1 MLNVKCYI
9 KNPSLTE
16 GFLMVYTV
24 NPMEPMNVQALTDDS
39 FKKEVLESE
48 MPVLVDFWAA
58 WCQPCKMVSPI
69 IDELAEEYKGKIKVA
84 KMDVD
89 AHPQN
94 PGTYGIMSIP
104 TVMLFKAGKPAAMMI
119 GVQPKSVY
127 KEKIDAVI
135 AS

>member
-1 MLNVKCYI
+1 
-9 KNPSLTE
+9 
-16 GFLMVYTV
+16 
-24 NPMEPMNVQALTDDS
+24 MEPMNVTALTDDS
-39 FKKEVLESE
+39 FKKEVLDEQ
-48 MPVLVDFWAA
+48 MPVLVDFWAT

-69 IDELAEEYKGKIKVA
+69 IDELAEEYKGKVKVV

-89 AHPQN
+89 AHPKN

-104 TVMLFKAGKPAAMMI
+104 TVMLFKSGKPAAMMI

-127 KEKIDAVI
+127 KEKIDAAI